1 MAAKI
6 IWHVGGW
13 NRNYGD
19 FAIQA
24 GLERMLRRVSSVP
37 LIFVPVDCQKTW
49 FHPALIDRLNAKADL
64 LLVGGGGMIFNRPE
78 DDSRSGWQFNIDLQ
92 NLDRIRVP
100 LVVHGVGFNRFH
112 YDPSGFRPQMND
124 HLRATQEKAALF
136 STRNQGTREELIRRG
151 LDGGEIQVLPDSGM
165 FVAPSPIEIP
175 GLEAGGLTI
184 GLNWAGDRVEQR
196 WPEPPEETARDVAR
210 SLATALRE
218 VLAARGGGRVLWVP
232 HLMEIDRHMHDVVEE
247 VLGEA
252 LIDLETAMARIYPPS
267 LHQAPFL
274 AEIYRR
280 CDLVVGM
287 RGHANIVPFGVGS
300 RVIGLGSH
308 NKNRFFLDEI
318 GEPAN
323 LIDVRRYP
331 DGCGPEAMRTVI
343 ERVLDDPDLP
353 QRLADRRAA
362 FVDTADAFNRRTLDL
377 IDGI

>member
-1 MAAKI
+1 MTAKI

-24 GLERMLRRVSSVP
+24 GLERMLRRVSSAP

-49 FHPALIDRLNAKADL
+49 FHPALIDRLNAEADL

-78 DDSRSGWQFNIDLQ
+78 DDSHSGWQFNIALKDLRR
-92 NLDRIRVP
+92 LRVP
-100 LVVHGVGFNRFH
+100 MVVHGIGFNQFY
-112 YDPSGFRPQMND
+112 YDRSGFRRQMND
-124 HLRATQEKAALF
+124 HLCATQERAALF
-136 STRNQGTREELIRRG
+136 STRNQGTRDELIRRG
-151 LDGGEIQVLPDSGM
+151 LDGDKIEVLPDSGM

-196 WPEPPEETARDVAR
+196 WPEPSEETARTVAKA
-210 SLATALRE
+210 LATALQE

-232 HLMEIDRHMHDVVEE
+232 HLMEIDRHARDVVED
-247 VLGEA
+247 VLGDA
-252 LIDLETAMARIYPPS
+252 LIDLESTMAHIYPPS
-267 LHQAPFL
+267 LYQVPFL
-274 AEIYRR
+274 AEIYRQ
-280 CDLVVGM
+280 CDLVIGM

-318 GEPAN
+318 GEPDS
-323 LIDVRRYP
+323 LIDVRGYP
-331 DGCGPEAMRTVI
+331 DGCSPEAMRAVI

-353 QRLADRRAA
+353 HRLADRRAV
-362 FVDTADAFNRRTLDL
+362 FVDTADAFNRKVLDL
-377 IDGI
+377 IHG